1 MNKKKK
7 NNNKFGILIS
17 KVFLVIT
24 VIFLCTIIFLNIL
37 PFRYLLL
44 VILLMGVILLTLSFF
59 NSYKRVKKKVRGVS
73 IFLTLILMFIYS
85 FGFYYIVKTYGF
97 MDNINNKVS
106 YKEYYIMSLK
116 ENNYNKNNISNKI
129 IDAYNDNFNKFSEVI
144 SKLKDDYKLIV
155 KEKKSI
161 RDIKDDLIEEE
172 VDLML
177 INGAIKNYLETED
190 YEFFKELSLVDTIKI
205 EVVSEN
211 EDNDINI
218 SKTPFNV
225 YITGIDTYGD
235 IDTTSRS
242 DVNMIAS
249 VNPNTGDILLTSI
262 PRDYYVQLH
271 DTTGYKDKL
280 THAGLYGTD
289 MSISTIEDL
298 LDIDINYYVK
308 VNFSS
313 LVSLVN
319 LIGGVDVY
327 SDLEFVPHAKKD
339 IVIEEG
345 INHMD
350 GETALAFARERY
362 AYSEGDVHRVQNQ
375 QDVVMAIIKKMTSDL
390 TLLAKYTSILDSVE
404 GGFDT
409 NIKMSDLAKL
419 VKKQL
424 DVNPSWNIDRYILKG
439 SDGYEYTYSMGEIYA
454 YVMLPDEEC
463 VSEAHDK
470 IISVIEGVKVQEE
483 DNTY

>member
-1 MNKKKK
+1 M
-7 NNNKFGILIS
+7 
-17 KVFLVIT
+17 
-24 VIFLCTIIFLNIL
+24 
-37 PFRYLLL
+37 
-44 VILLMGVILLTLSFF
+44 
-59 NSYKRVKKKVRGVS
+59 
-73 IFLTLILMFIYS
+73 
-85 FGFYYIVKTYGF
+85 
-97 MDNINNKVS
+97 
-106 YKEYYIMSLK
+106 
-116 ENNYNKNNISNKI
+116 
-129 IDAYNDNFNKFSEVI
+129 
-144 SKLKDDYKLIV
+144 
-155 KEKKSI
+155 
-161 RDIKDDLIEEE
+161 
-172 VDLML
+172 
-177 INGAIKNYLETED
+177 
-190 YEFFKELSLVDTIKI
+190 
-205 EVVSEN
+205 
-211 EDNDINI
+211 
-218 SKTPFNV
+218 

-470 IISVIEGVKVQEE
+470 IISVIEGVKAQEE